1 MTSLPFDIRT
11 VIFLLCVGNLAAV
24 AILLAYRSTA
34 TMERPYRQ
42 FLAGKLLQALA
53 WPLLG
58 LRGEID
64 DLLSIEIGNT
74 ILIAGFAME
83 ALAITVI
90 DKPAR
95 RWGIV
100 YPLLGTLGILAFW
113 IFADTPN
120 RRVGLASLATVVLFG
135 TAAIVLLRHSADSR
149 LRRVI
154 GALYALFS
162 LILVA
167 RAGVAL
173 TAPAEFGLLSP
184 HLVQVM
190 AFLPVYL
197 IMLVGGIGFLLLL
210 KEQDDALLHA
220 ANRELDRMSRVD
232 GLTSLA
238 NRRYFD
244 ETLNRAI
251 RDSRRRGEPL
261 TLIMMDVDLFKPYN
275 DVLGHVAGD
284 DCLRAIGRLLLQWC
298 KRPRDVAARYGG
310 EEFAMILPNTDP
322 AAGAAIAERIREEM
336 MALGIAHPAS
346 SVSDR
351 VTLSMGV
358 FTAVPTREAE
368 DETWYISGADRR
380 LYAAKQAG
388 RNRVVGA

>member
-1 MTSLPFDIRT
+1 
-11 VIFLLCVGNLAAV
+11 
-24 AILLAYRSTA
+24 
-34 TMERPYRQ
+34 
-42 FLAGKLLQALA
+42 
-53 WPLLG
+53 
-58 LRGEID
+58 
-64 DLLSIEIGNT
+64 
-74 ILIAGFAME
+74 
-83 ALAITVI
+83 
-90 DKPAR
+90 
-95 RWGIV
+95 
-100 YPLLGTLGILAFW
+100 
-113 IFADTPN
+113 
-120 RRVGLASLATVVLFG
+120 
-135 TAAIVLLRHSADSR
+135 
-149 LRRVI
+149 
-154 GALYALFS
+154 
-162 LILVA
+162 
-167 RAGVAL
+167 
-173 TAPAEFGLLSP
+173 
-184 HLVQVM
+184 M